1 RLRPIG
7 GGAGGRRPAG
17 PAGARSAGG
26 SDRRPRAA
34 GAMSITH
41 VFFDVGGVLGTNG
54 WDQHHRAAAA
64 DAFGLDAAEL
74 HKRHEEAVTV
84 WETGGMSLDQ
94 YLDHTVFHRARPFS
108 REDFRAFML
117 SQSVAFPE
125 TIAVARDLARTGR
138 YRMMTINN
146 ESAELNAYR
155 LHVFGLRDI
164 FDAFFTSCPVGPDG
178 GQQVAAA
185 GPGGA
190 GGGGL
195 RRQFRSGPGA
205 RAALRE
211 GRARPRRRVQARHR
225 ATRRVG
231 DGAVRRGRGEHDRA
245 ARAPSHPRGH

>member
-1 RLRPIG
+1 
-7 GGAGGRRPAG
+7 
-17 PAGARSAGG
+17 
-26 SDRRPRAA
+26 
-34 GAMSITH
+34 MSITH

-125 TIAVARDLARTGR
+125 TIAVARDLARTGS

-146 ESAELNAYR
+146 ESAELNAHR
-155 LHVFGLRDI
+155 LQVFGLRDI
-164 FDAFFTSCPVGPDG
+164 FATFFTSCWVGVLKPSR
-178 GQQVAAA
+178 QIYERALVMSQAEPAAA
-185 GPGGA
+185 VFIDDREHNLATARRLGMHTILYQDAPR
-190 GGGGL
+190 L
-195 RRQFRSGPGA
+195 RRDL
-205 RAALRE
+205 AAL
-211 GRARPRRRVQARHR
+211 AV
-225 ATRRVG
+225 AT
-231 DGAVRRGRGEHDRA
+231 
-245 ARAPSHPRGH
+245 

>member
-1 RLRPIG
+1 
-7 GGAGGRRPAG
+7 
-17 PAGARSAGG
+17 
-26 SDRRPRAA
+26 
-34 GAMSITH
+34 MSITH

-74 HKRHEEAVTV
+74 RKRHEEAVTV
-84 WETGGMSLDQ
+84 WETGGMSLYQ

-164 FDAFFTSCPVGPDG
+164 FDAFFTSCWVGVLKPSR
-178 GQQVAAA
+178 QIYERALVMSQAEPSAAA
-185 GPGGA
+185 FIDDREHNLETARGLGMHTILYHDAPQ
-190 GGGGL
+190 L
-195 RRQFRSGPGA
+195 RRDLT
-205 RAALRE
+205 AL
-211 GRARPRRRVQARHR
+211 
-225 ATRRVG
+225 
-231 DGAVRRGRGEHDRA
+231 AVA
-245 ARAPSHPRGH
+245 I